1 MIDLA
6 IMGISK
12 FIDMKEYNFIYRFGN
27 QFKAVSSLDEQNPK
41 HLWGVQLPSGLVVAL
56 RCGYDFIDCFFAD
69 WEIVKD
75 FAYQMELNGKHG
87 SLPSI
92 KFLKKIFDGKNE
104 DVKLLDEITEYL
116 SKFGIEADG
125 TFGALWCKDITKLKD
140 AAAFDL
146 SRFDV
151 DWHYFRTTG
160 NYIRIAMVFN

>member
-1 MIDLA
+1 
-6 IMGISK
+6 
-12 FIDMKEYNFIYRFGN
+12 MKDFNFIYRFGN

-41 HLWGVQLPSGLVVAL
+41 NLWGVQLPLGLVVAL
-56 RCGYDFIDCFFAD
+56 RCGYDFIDRSCAD

-75 FAYQMELNGKHG
+75 FASQMEFNGKHG

-92 KFLKKIFDGKNE
+92 DFLKKIFDGSNKG
-104 DVKLLDEITEYL
+104 VTVLDEMTETL
-116 SKFGIEADG
+116 DKFGIEADG